1 MRERA
6 GRVDIWRQ
14 LTFEASTFGHGALV
28 PPARKGIGTDENGSP
43 EFAGLREQGAIGEIG
58 QPEDDFDRHWPD
70 FRSGKNSTGNPAQQ
84 SKFYRQGWPLKRS
97 FPKFSRNFRTAFFE
111 GALVCAYAKYHRARV
126 TERNPTRVGAGHGG

>member
-58 QPEDDFDRHWPD
+58 QPEDDFDRHWQD
-70 FRSGKNSTGNPAQQ
+70 FRPGENFTWNPARP
-84 SKFYRQGWPLKRS
+84 SKRS
-97 FPKFSRNFRTAFFE
+97 EEHTSELQSLMRIS
-111 GALVCAYAKYHRARV
+111 YAVFCLNKKLSNSAQS
-126 TERNPTRVGAGHGG
+126 T

>member
-43 EFAGLREQGAIGEIG
+43 EFAGLLEQGAIGVIG

-70 FRSGKNSTGNPAQQ
+70 FRSGKNFTWNPARPA
-84 SKFYRQGWPLKRS
+84 KLYRHLWALKDQ
-97 FPKFSRNFRTAFFE
+97 KQTMN
-111 GALVCAYAKYHRARV
+111 G
-126 TERNPTRVGAGHGG
+126 